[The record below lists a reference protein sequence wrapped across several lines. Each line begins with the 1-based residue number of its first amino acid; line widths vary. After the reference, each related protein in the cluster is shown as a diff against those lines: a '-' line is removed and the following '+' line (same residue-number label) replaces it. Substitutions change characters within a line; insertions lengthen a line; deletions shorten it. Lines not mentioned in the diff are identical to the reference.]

1 MWYKYLYP
9 VRSYWHFSEIQD
21 GSRDH
26 LGFQVMWIWPFWRVD
41 SVVFELCTKYGS
53 NICYSYRDRRIY
65 ASDFHLMTSRE
76 LTSVSTFGHVVISA
90 RLWCVFHKICCGK
103 ILSSPEL
110 LTFFWNSKWQQPSWI
125 FRLCEFGH
133 SGMLM
138 AWYLCFV
145 PNMVQ
150 ISVIVTEHLSFR
162 PSFDDVTRINFRFR
176 LLSRGHLC
184 MAVMH
189 LPMKSGA
196 DIFIQSGVIDIFRKL
211 KMVAAAILDLFGW
224 AVGPTT

>member
-1 MWYKYLYP
+1 MAAAAIL
-9 VRSYWHFSEIQD
+9 D
-21 GSRDH
+21 
-26 LGFQVMWIWPFWRVD
+26 FQVMWIWPLCSVD

-176 LLSRGHLC
+176 LLVMWSSPHGHDASSHKNWCRYLYPILSYW
-184 MAVMH
+184 H
-189 LPMKSGA
+189 
-196 DIFIQSGVIDIFRKL
+196 FL
-211 KMVAAAILDLFGW
+211 KIKDGGSAILDLLGEPW
-224 AVGPTT
+224 DHPRRRIHGAYSL